1 MQNLIKISSVLRTK
15 LVISRHVNIGFGL
28 LLIFMVLSACSDDT
42 AMEPLDID
50 ATIEALADKKF
61 DTKVSFEATIEA
73 RVDSELKKR
82 GYATNS
88 ESSVVESSDEDR
100 KPLENTATVTPKVIQ
115 QDKLV
120 QKVQPGKDGG
130 GYTVYG
136 ERDIFSIE
144 VSPNWSTIVDTD
156 LLGQYYP
163 DLSELGMTL
172 YLQSENV
179 ASGSN
184 LIVLVD
190 FQHLYGDNGPLDLAE
205 YVNRQAVN
213 LKNGGV
219 SGNIEAH
226 DIFVSDP
233 EGVKGIQINYDLNST
248 PVVTNFLIGHPDD
261 IRMFCGRVAVMI
273 QGVLADPEDAQI
285 IKEALE
291 SFYITPNFAELAY
304 EKGIASCN
312 D

>member
-1 MQNLIKISSVLRTK
+1 
-15 LVISRHVNIGFGL
+15 
-28 LLIFMVLSACSDDT
+28 
-42 AMEPLDID
+42 
-50 ATIEALADKKF
+50 
-61 DTKVSFEATIEA
+61 
-73 RVDSELKKR
+73 
-82 GYATNS
+82 
-88 ESSVVESSDEDR
+88 
-100 KPLENTATVTPKVIQ
+100 
-115 QDKLV
+115 
-120 QKVQPGKDGG
+120 
-130 GYTVYG
+130 
-136 ERDIFSIE
+136 
-144 VSPNWSTIVDTD
+144 
-156 LLGQYYP
+156 
-163 DLSELGMTL
+163 MTL

-291 SFYITPNFAELAY
+291 SFYLTPNFAELAY